1 VGSPCLEVWQML
13 DIWLDTCTCR
23 WNMKCILWFWI
34 TCNLQEY
41 AMLCFKSM
49 HQILV
54 NIQLQCIF
62 KTTNCVTFMLIMKTC
77 TCTMYMHKMYMYNVY
92 VLTGNSFCRKWMKST
107 PCLWMKSIVH
117 GVWNQQDT
125 FLYMSYNWWSKL
137 NQPFVCLNVNYIFMY
152 MYKLHWLNVHVFN
165 IDNEHVHV
173 HCLGVQWTRQFRVS
187 KEINVGCFFK
197 TKV

>member
-1 VGSPCLEVWQML
+1 MKSSYGAVLTDFFFAWGRFNRKWGRYGQGPFWTGAVLTGNPCNSVGSPCLEVWQML
-13 DIWLDTCTCR
+13 DVWLDTCTCR

-54 NIQLQCIF
+54 NI
-62 KTTNCVTFMLIMKTC
+62 TCVTFMLIMKTC

-117 GVWNQQDT
+117 WVWNQQDT
-125 FLYMSYNWWSKL
+125 FLYMSKN
-137 NQPFVCLNVNYIFMY
+137 
-152 MYKLHWLNVHVFN
+152 
-165 IDNEHVHV
+165 
-173 HCLGVQWTRQFRVS
+173 
-187 KEINVGCFFK
+187 
-197 TKV
+197 